1 MSVDQVSSA
10 VFIGREQELAQF
22 QGLLTPESPV
32 AIFNIHTHGE
42 GGVGKTKLL
51 LRMQAYCAS
60 VPEQVV
66 FAREIVDFYHT
77 ESRSRLGLMQQIV
90 NNLGLEHFPEYRIIL
105 TRYFKATDASAREE
119 CLTQLEA
126 AFQQDYAEFAAT
138 SATQQKIIV
147 LFFDTYEVIQR
158 IETGDDGYQ
167 RITTTGFSQWIETEL
182 FPALSQ
188 HTRLIVSGR
197 YPLTAV
203 DPGQLPLETLP
214 LAHFTLTDTETFWK
228 QCLHVRQEGEL
239 TKKITPDLL
248 QTIHAL
254 ADGRPV
260 LLALFADWLNYARNP
275 LSPEKLLAEI
285 EERTGQLLSSITQAH
300 KQLFEKALIERI
312 ASFQSPEEQ
321 AVMYLAVAYQRMTPD
336 MFHFLTDL
344 PLQVCRDILLRRLR
358 TLSFIKYKKGD
369 IVLLHDEMRRLVV
382 RHWWEEQ
389 DAARDDRRA
398 IARDLVRY
406 YQERLLTQAQLS
418 ETDRETYTS
427 ELLEYALLADPQQ
440 GLIRFCQEFDI
451 ALEDGRYDYCDL
463 LLREA
468 ETYLQEH
475 PRDLPF
481 PDFLELVL
489 RRIRY
494 YTKTDRN
501 YGKSLQRATMI
512 LETYRNFPDWEN
524 SAVRGHILME
534 QAIAQ
539 FSLGKFAEAIQSFE
553 QSRRIFY
560 LVGEDSSIHWANN
573 WIGYTYY
580 RQGNFSEAEA
590 YLARARDEFQ
600 DILDESGQ
608 FDARERRQLLQ
619 GIQAVLGNIAMVYS
633 HTGQF
638 DKAIRNA
645 EIALSIVRH
654 LPYNTVEIA
663 RTRNTVGQVFA
674 FAGHAID
681 ARHHLTEA
689 EKLLHGLTNRQIA
702 GRVKTNLGFL
712 QYRVNEFAYLLEY
725 YRAEDLE
732 KIITYI
738 PHERIDAARELLEY
752 AIEMLSRAPVIKKE
766 LADAYYALG
775 EVCMVTPGEDRW
787 EQAENAFLQSLK
799 WGQESQFQYRVVDT
813 LESLVTLYY
822 FWNGAS
828 DVTDDMKADN
838 QEKMRRYQQEIEEFK
853 DHRYPNL
860 FGKYHVTSGDIAF
873 DEALDMLRS
882 DDAGEMLD
890 AANLL
895 LKEAFDHYTAA
906 AVLMRKFNETRYYL
920 ILRVFYNR
928 LNTLLNAS
936 RNQQIVS
943 SVFHFLDVQRGEWQ
957 AQISAFEQIFYY
969 VALRIQS
976 EETQRAHLD
985 ELLQTIQP
993 YLNQGNFG
1001 LVLLLNDCLIG
1012 ICLSLRMYDSA
1023 NDAYIEQLVLRLS
1036 VQAKLYRILGDE
1048 YQARRYLRLTR
1059 RRLREIADPYLKEAL
1074 EGWID
1079 VSEGT
1084 LKYRR
1089 GEYGKLVEFYLAD
1102 ELDTARKKF
1111 DAEFPGERQDALE
1124 LLQHGEEKLRKILT
1138 YWEKQFEI
1146 TTDPAMQQQLQ
1157 AWLSTYHKCLGEAHF
1172 RIGELF
1178 MLHERF
1184 RDHSYQKRVF
1194 RHFKQAIEYVTAG
1207 QDFYR
1212 RDDAMQ
1218 SYVNA
1223 LYFSGN
1229 YDNPD
1234 YLDERVEYERLLEE
1248 KVSSQQMFPSIMAKL
1263 RITQGDA
1270 LFSAYFQR
1278 KEAENDYHYVP
1289 RQSTPDIRTLRTI
1302 LRYYAE
1308 ACNFMAQ
1315 HGSIDFAIAV
1325 RVLQRRIELIADQEA
1340 LKEIRRGLRNIWT
1353 DQPYLREKTDILD
1366 TLVQFAKV
1374 RSMLLTDKTDG

>member
-1 MSVDQVSSA
+1 MDQVSSA

-22 QGLLTPESPV
+22 RQLLTPKSPIAV
-32 AIFNIHTHGE
+32 FNIHTHGD

-51 LRMQAYCAS
+51 LQMQAYCAS
-60 VPEQVV
+60 VSERVV

-77 ESRSRLGLMQQIV
+77 ESRSRLGVMQQIV
-90 NNLGLEHFPEYRIIL
+90 NNLGFEQFPGYRPIL
-105 TRYFKATDASAREE
+105 TQYFKAKDASAREE
-119 CLTQLEA
+119 LLLQLEA
-126 AFQQDYAEFAAT
+126 AFQVDYAAFATTVA
-138 SATQQKIIV
+138 AQQKLIV

-158 IETGDDGYQ
+158 IETGDDGFQ
-167 RITTTGFSQWIETEL
+167 RITTTGFSRWIETEL
-182 FPALSQ
+182 FPAISQ

-197 YPLTAV
+197 YPLTAL
-203 DPGQLPLETLP
+203 DPEQLSLETLS
-214 LAHFTLTDTETFWK
+214 LAHFTLTDTATFWK
-228 QCLHVRQEGEL
+228 RCFHAGKEEEL
-239 TKKITPDLL
+239 SGKIAPDLL
-248 QTIHAL
+248 HTIHTL

-275 LSPEKLLAEI
+275 LSPEKLLHEI
-285 EERTGQLLSSITQAH
+285 AQRTGQALPPVTEAH
-300 KQLFEKALIERI
+300 KQLFEKVLIERI
-312 ASFQSPEEQ
+312 ASFQTPEER
-321 AVMYLAVAYQRMTPD
+321 AVMYLAIAYQRMTPD
-336 MFHFLTDL
+336 MLRFLTDL
-344 PLQVCRDILLRRLR
+344 PLQTCCDILLRHLR
-358 TLSFIKYKKGD
+358 PLSFIKYKKGD

-382 RHWWEEQ
+382 QHWWEKQ
-389 DAARDDRRA
+389 DNTCDDRRV
-398 IARDLVRY
+398 IARDLVTY
-406 YQERLLTQAQLS
+406 YQQYFLTGEHLS
-418 ETDRETYTS
+418 ETDREIYTS
-427 ELLEYALLADPQQ
+427 ELLEYALLADPHQ
-440 GLIRFCQEFDI
+440 GLVRFCQEFDI

-468 ETYLQEH
+468 KIYQQEH

-481 PDFLELVL
+481 PDFLELEL

-494 YTKTDRN
+494 YTKTNRN
-501 YGKSLQRATMI
+501 YGKSLQRAGML

-524 SAVRGHILME
+524 SSVRGHILME

-539 FSLGKFAEAIQSFE
+539 FSLGKFKEALHSFE
-553 QSRRIFY
+553 QARCIFY
-560 LVGEDSSIHWANN
+560 LVGEDSSIHWTNN

-580 RQGNFSEAEA
+580 RQGNFSEAEV

-600 DILDESGQ
+600 DILDENTL

-619 GIQAVLGNIAMVYS
+619 GIQAALGNLAMVYS
-633 HTGQF
+633 YTGQF

-702 GRVKTNLGFL
+702 GCVSTNLGFL
-712 QYRVNEFAYLLEY
+712 HYRVNEFAYLLEY

-738 PHERIDAARELLEY
+738 PHERIDAAREMLEQ
-752 AIEMLSRAPVIKKE
+752 AIEMLSRPPVIKQE
-766 LADAYYALG
+766 LADAYFALG
-775 EVCMVTPGEDRW
+775 EVCIVTPVENRW

-799 WGQESQFQYRVVDT
+799 WGQESQFHYRVVDT

-822 FWNGAS
+822 FWNGDS
-828 DVTDDMKADN
+828 NVTDEVKANN
-838 QEKMRRYQQEIEEFK
+838 QEKVRTYQQAIEQLK
-853 DHRYPNL
+853 DYGYPNL
-860 FGKYHVTSGDIAF
+860 FGKYHVTSGDMAF

-882 DDAGEMLD
+882 DSVGDMLD
-890 AANLL
+890 AVNLL
-895 LKEAFDHYTAA
+895 LKEAFDHYTIA
-906 AVLMRKFNETRYYL
+906 AVLMQEFNETRYYL

-928 LNTLLNAS
+928 LNTLLEAS

-943 SVFHFLDVQRGEWQ
+943 SIFHFLDVQRSEWQ

-969 VALRIQS
+969 IALRIQS
-976 EETQRAHLD
+976 EETLSSHLAA
-985 ELLQTIQP
+985 LSQTIQQQ
-993 YLNQGNFG
+993 LNQGNFG
-1001 LVLLLNDCLIG
+1001 LALLLNDCLIG
-1012 ICLSLRMYDSA
+1012 ICLSLRIYDNA

-1036 VQAKLYRILGDE
+1036 VQVKLYRILGDE

-1074 EGWID
+1074 EGWVD
-1079 VSEGT
+1079 TSEGT

-1089 GEYGKLVEFYLAD
+1089 GEYGKLVEFYLTD

-1111 DAEFPGERQDALE
+1111 DAEFPGDRQDAFE
-1124 LLQHGEEKLRKILT
+1124 LLQRGEEKLRKALA
-1138 YWEKQFEI
+1138 YWEEQFEK
-1146 TTDPAMQQQLQ
+1146 TTEPATQQRLQ
-1157 AWLSTYHKCLGEAHF
+1157 NWLSLYRKYLGEVYF

-1184 RDHSYQKRVF
+1184 KDRSYQKRVF
-1194 RHFKQAIEYVTAG
+1194 RHFKQAIEHVTAG

-1223 LYFSGN
+1223 LYLSGN
-1229 YDNPD
+1229 YNNPD
-1234 YLDERVEYERLLEE
+1234 YLEERTEYERLLEE
-1248 KVSSQQMFPSIMAKL
+1248 TISSPQMFPSIMAKL

-1278 KEAENDYHYVP
+1278 EEAENDYHYVP
-1289 RQSTPDIRTLRTI
+1289 RQSTSDIRTLRTI
-1302 LRYYAE
+1302 LRYYVE

-1315 HGSIDFAIAV
+1315 HGAIDFAIAV
-1325 RVLQRRIELIADQEA
+1325 RVLQRRLELIADPAA
-1340 LKEIRRGLRNIWT
+1340 LKEIRRGLRNVWT
-1353 DQPYLREKTDILD
+1353 DQPYLREKTDILE

-1374 RSMLLTDKTDG
+1374 RSILLSGLT